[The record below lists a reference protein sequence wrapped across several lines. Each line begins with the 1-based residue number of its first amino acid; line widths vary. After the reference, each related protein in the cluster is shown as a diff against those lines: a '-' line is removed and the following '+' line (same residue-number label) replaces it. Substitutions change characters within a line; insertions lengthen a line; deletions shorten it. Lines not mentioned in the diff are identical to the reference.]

1 MVAAPLIKATGIIM
15 KKDEA
20 KKLADEIFDAIERNY
35 PRGIIKDQII
45 DILSK
50 YVEPS
55 APPIDEYVW
64 RFKTSQSLIELENQ
78 IAGGIC
84 GND

>member
-1 MVAAPLIKATGIIM
+1 M
-15 KKDEA
+15 KEAEA
-20 KKLADEIFDAIERNY
+20 KKLADEIFDCIERNY

-55 APPIDEYVW
+55 APPMEEYVW
-64 RFKTSQSLIELENQ
+64 RFNTSRSMIELENSLN
-78 IAGGIC
+78 GGC
-84 GND
+84 CND